1 MGKQEASLLRMPL
14 KKRAH
19 LAKQLIASL
28 DNLSSEE
35 RDELWA
41 KEADRRYQAFK
52 KGKMSSS
59 PSDHVFKNAIK
70 KSREIEVSSVGR
82 NRDDQCGQIL

>member
-70 KSREIEVSSVGR
+70 KIS
-82 NRDDQCGQIL
+82 